1 MPLKEAT
8 PMAPVITPDEANASV
23 TVTPQGDSDKMTV
36 HYVAP
41 NGDPKEVIAT
51 KTGNQWL
58 LNETPTGISIDNAS
72 GAVTVSYQ
80 GIQNGSEVSA
90 SETHGNSDIS
100 TKARANV
107 PVKETTPMVPVITS
121 DEASASV
128 TVTPQGESDK
138 MTVHY
143 IAPNGDPKEVIATK
157 VGNNGH

>member
-1 MPLKEAT
+1 
-8 PMAPVITPDEANASV
+8 
-23 TVTPQGDSDKMTV
+23 MTV

-107 PVKETTPMVPVITS
+107 PVKE
-121 DEASASV
+121 
-128 TVTPQGESDK
+128 
-138 MTVHY
+138 
-143 IAPNGDPKEVIATK
+143 
-157 VGNNGH
+157 